1 MAQRRLT
8 HCDYCGTKLKGKQ
21 RRFCSNSCRVMSN
34 RIKRTGGSKSSRVAR
49 EPLPEPLPTGPTKVV
64 VADANPVVES
74 VAAAAATGD
83 PVRTLV
89 ALRQRLAAE
98 VDAVDHPKELA
109 VLASKLMETTIRGQ
123 KCTKNCCAGC
133 VRKQP
138 SKPMAQAHAPLPY
151 RPAQLAQ
158 SGRAHR
164 HASSNRRP
172 STTKL
177 STPWGAKRIF
187 PAMPTP

>member
-1 MAQRRLT
+1 
-8 HCDYCGTKLKGKQ
+8 
-21 RRFCSNSCRVMSN
+21 MSN

-109 VLASKLMETTIRGQ
+109 VLASKLMETLDKLSARQ
-123 KCTKNCCAGC
+123 
-133 VRKQP
+133 
-138 SKPMAQAHAPLPY
+138 QAAPADEGSAVDEL
-151 RPAQLAQ
+151 
-158 SGRAHR
+158 
-164 HASSNRRP
+164 NRRRQARR
-172 STTKL
+172 
-177 STPWGAKRIF
+177 GAG
-187 PAMPTP
+187 A